1 MYITY
6 YMWDLF
12 LVLNSLLVAP
22 YEPLVS
28 IQMELLSFKTV
39 FLIALASGRRRSEI
53 HALSGLSQDVGFH
66 PDGSVSLQFLPEFL
80 AKNQTPGSPSHA
92 IIIRPLSTIVD
103 KREPDITLC
112 PVRAVKYY
120 WDRTRS
126 LRTTQQRFFIS
137 LRAGRSKDISAATIS
152 RWISQTI
159 RSAYT
164 QAHLDVSSVQ
174 PRAHEV
180 RSIATSAAFQ
190 YSFSLKDVLEAA
202 YWRSENPFINFYL
215 RDFRAKR
222 ADGTKGIS
230 FVAASVPVTFPRPA
244 RSGH

>member
-1 MYITY
+1 
-6 YMWDLF
+6 MWDLF
-12 LVLNSLLVAP
+12 LVLNSLLVAS

-53 HALSGLSQDVGFH
+53 HALRGLGQDVGFH

-80 AKNQTPGSPSHA
+80 AKNQTPGSPSSA
-92 IIIRPLSTIVD
+92 IIIAPFPPLWTNTNLIS
-103 KREPDITLC
+103 PF
-112 PVRAVKYY
+112 VRAG
-120 WDRTRS
+120 
-126 LRTTQQRFFIS
+126 Q
-137 LRAGRSKDISAATIS
+137 SKDISAATIS
-152 RWISQTI
+152 RWISQTS

-190 YSFSLKDVLEAA
+190 YPLSLKDVLEAA
-202 YWRSENPFINFYL
+202 Y
-215 RDFRAKR
+215 
-222 ADGTKGIS
+222 
-230 FVAASVPVTFPRPA
+230 
-244 RSGH
+244 